1 MNSDDL
7 RGLLSIEIATTALI
21 LTIYFMFRDA

>member
-7 RGLLSIEIATTALI
+7 RDLLSIVIVVATLI
-21 LTIYFMFRDA
+21 LTIYFMFRVA

>member
-7 RGLLSIEIATTALI
+7 RGLLSIGIATTALI
-21 LTIYFMFRDA
+21 LTIYFMFRVA